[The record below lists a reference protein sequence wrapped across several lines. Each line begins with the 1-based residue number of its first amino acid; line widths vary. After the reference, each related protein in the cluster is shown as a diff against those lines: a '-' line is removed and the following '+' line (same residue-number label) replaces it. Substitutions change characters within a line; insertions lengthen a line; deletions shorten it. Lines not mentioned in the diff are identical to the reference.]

1 MKIICAGY
9 AKTGTKSITNALRY
23 LGFTVFDWEEQT
35 FDFLDH
41 WVDVFQNGT
50 KPDFRAVY
58 QNADVCVDMPGTFF
72 YEEILEAFPD
82 CKVIL
87 SERDEDSWI
96 KSYVNQ
102 LESISAARYW
112 YTIPRYLLSPTA
124 RKVKNIVNSYGNAV
138 FGSCNPKSTYV
149 FRKRY
154 RIHNHR
160 VKSVVPADKLLV
172 YNVKQGWK
180 PLCDFLGCEVPTVA
194 FPHENIKAGI
204 IARGGAPLYKVYRY
218 VPPQRVWFLS
228 RFRLKMGIDFEHFGL
243 KLGMVIGGTFTKAY
257 KLIVFLPSNRR

>member
-1 MKIICAGY
+1 MRIICAGLQ
-9 AKTGTKSITNALRY
+9 KTGTKSIAKALRH
-23 LGFTVFDWEEQT
+23 LGFTVFDWEEQI
-35 FDFLDH
+35 FDFVDD

-50 KPDFRAVY
+50 RPDVKRLY
-58 QNADVCVDMPGTFF
+58 QNADAAVDMPGCFF

-87 SERDEDSWI
+87 SEREEESWI
-96 KSYVNQ
+96 KSFVNQ
-102 LESISAARYW
+102 LELVDAARSK
-112 YTIPRYLLSPTA
+112 IRYMLSPTSN
-124 RKVKNIVNSYGNAV
+124 KVRYITDSYWYAA

-160 VKSVVPADKLLV
+160 VKSIVPADKFLV

-194 FPHENIKAGI
+194 FPHENINAEISSTILMTRYGRQIKWEMQRGVFAIGSVLI
-204 IARGGAPLYKVYRY
+204 IIVAT
-218 VPPQRVWFLS
+218 FLAIY
-228 RFRLKMGIDFEHFGL
+228 L
-243 KLGMVIGGTFTKAY
+243 
-257 KLIVFLPSNRR
+257 NQ